1 MLDNDSIKFK
11 NNKNIIK
18 INENFQKLKNSS
30 NYSLLK
36 MYEGKCGFI
45 KMIEKDSSISLKD
58 KNIINDLFDFLNDK
72 DINEKELKKYLEKC

>member
-1 MLDNDSIKFK
+1 MSDTDSIKFK

-30 NYSLLK
+30 NYSLLE

>member
-1 MLDNDSIKFK
+1 
-11 NNKNIIK
+11 
-18 INENFQKLKNSS
+18 
-30 NYSLLK
+30 

-45 KMIEKDSSISLKD
+45 KMIEKDSSISLNN